1 MAHQGL
7 ASLGRDAEFPET
19 SIRNATE
26 RDLPAI
32 MRVERDWPP
41 GQRAPRKKFAARLRR
56 FPEGVFVAVHEG
68 QVVGVTTSCLLRY
81 EPEQVGGFTSWDAVT
96 NEGWLVDREQVVS
109 PNAVYVVS
117 TGIMKAYRGRRIFPG
132 LVGAQV
138 ELSRRLGLRY
148 CVTGAILDG
157 YAAYC
162 KAHGETDARGYALK
176 MENGTYIDPLLRR
189 LHRLGFVVPDERSV
203 VPEYFA
209 SEDAHDW
216 SAVMAVDNG
225 A

>member
-1 MAHQGL
+1 MAHQRL
-7 ASLGRDAEFPET
+7 ASLGRDADIPET
-19 SIRNATE
+19 AIRNATE

-41 GQRAPRKKFAARLRR
+41 GQRASRPKFEARLRR
-56 FPEGVFVAVHEG
+56 FPEGVFVAVHDG
-68 QVVGVTTSCLLRY
+68 QIVGVTTSCLLRY
-81 EPEQVGGFTSWDAVT
+81 EPHQVGGFTSWDAVT
-96 NEGWLVDREQVVS
+96 NEGWLVDREQVAR

-117 TGIMKAYRGRRIFPG
+117 TGIMKAYRGRKIFPG
-132 LVGAQV
+132 LIGAQV
-138 ELSRRLGLRY
+138 ELSRRLRLRY

-162 KAHGETDARGYALK
+162 REHGAIGAREYALA
-176 MENGTYIDPLLRR
+176 MENGTYIDPLLRK
-189 LHRLGFVVPDERSV
+189 LHRIGFVVPDERSV

-216 SAVMAVDNG
+216 SAIMVVDNG
-225 A
+225 G